1 MIDQQE
7 MGADEESD
15 DSMDEGE
22 ETFVDAMHGLALGC
36 VICRSFDEILP

>member
-22 ETFVDAMHGLALGC
+22 ETFVDAMHGLAYANAIAGQSC
-36 VICRSFDEILP
+36 